1 MSDLRNV
8 NEKYYKLEKKIEKLV
23 NSQNRMKEL
32 EDRVLMISQENNIV
46 KNIAEVV
53 KPKRKM
59 WKNERGLKFWLIFF
73 ECYSFSLS
81 ILRWLKK

>member
-32 EDRVLMISQENNIV
+32 ENKVLMISQENNIV

-53 KPKRKM
+53 KPKRKA
-59 WKNERGLKFWLIFF
+59 
-73 ECYSFSLS
+73 
-81 ILRWLKK
+81 

>member
-8 NEKYYKLEKKIEKLV
+8 NGKYYKLEKKIEKLV

-53 KPKRKM
+53 KPKRKV
-59 WKNERGLKFWLIFF
+59 WKNEKD
-73 ECYSFSLS
+73 
-81 ILRWLKK
+81 